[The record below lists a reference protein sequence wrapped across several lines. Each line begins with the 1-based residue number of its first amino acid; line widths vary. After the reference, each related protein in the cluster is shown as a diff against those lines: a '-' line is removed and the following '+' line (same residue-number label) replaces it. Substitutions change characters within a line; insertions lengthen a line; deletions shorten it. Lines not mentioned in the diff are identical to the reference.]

1 MLDRMPATDFASLKP
16 GDTVIVASTL
26 GARQDDYTAITL
38 LAGAQPILDML
49 AAGQQAAQMRAGAGL
64 SIGGAGGM
72 GGGAGGGEGGLGGLG
87 IGMMP

>member
-1 MLDRMPATDFASLKP
+1 
-16 GDTVIVASTL
+16 
-26 GARQDDYTAITL
+26 
-38 LAGAQPILDML
+38 ML
-49 AAGQQAAQMRAGAGL
+49 AVSQQAAQMRAGAGL